1 MISIATNKSSY
12 WPGDEIAA
20 SVELVLKKPVKG
32 RGLIAVLECH
42 ESHKVEVT
50 KQLDQYDYDREKE
63 LGIPRSTHLKT
74 ETHFHDEI
82 IFKKEMKLAGERV
95 YGKENFEV
103 KFQLPKD
110 AKPTSKEYGHD
121 KFIHVWKLKVKLDI
135 PLTID
140 KNAEKEIFVDGL

>member
-1 MISIATNKSSY
+1 MLKIATDRTSY
-12 WPGDEIAA
+12 AAGDEIVATITL
-20 SVELVLKKPVKG
+20 SLKKPVKA
-32 RGLIAVLECH
+32 RGLFAVLECY

-63 LGIPRSTHLKT
+63 LGIPRSTNLKT
-74 ETHFHDEI
+74 STQVHDDI
-82 IFKKEMKLAGERV
+82 IFRKEVKIAGEKV
-95 YGKENFEV
+95 YGTENFEV

-121 KFIHVWKLKVKLDI
+121 NFIHVWKLKVKLDI